1 MNTDKVPND
10 NGSFLKIVSVAN
22 NISVNGNLNAKLIFY
37 NYQDYGYWC
46 DMIQATSFTN
56 SIKKLVVCD
65 SDGGTLI
72 NTRPRG
78 DSTKYAA
85 STEFVQNAIAAAFAA
100 KGLRLNGGIIM
111 AIQDG
116 TAVFELGRLVL
127 INELDDYVKDVTV
140 TDNSLVVSKGDLTVN
155 NITVSFAATTNVLS
169 GSGEIDARGK
179 TIKQLKDEIINFL
192 KNYNYYLNNTFIIR
206 IKGNIDNYAEQF
218 YNDSYV
224 IPPDNTTYTIAEVKN
239 FMKWDNANTRCKIAF
254 MSYSGN
260 TYYAHVFGDVFY
272 YDGIGVL
279 TKEARNAADTWK
291 VNNGNLIIDA
301 GKTAIDKITV
311 GTAALN
317 YTGNGYRYVFA
328 NGKNALADIEIHTVE
343 SATDSSNKAASTK
356 FVQAAIAAALA
367 AKGL

>member
-1 MNTDKVPND
+1 
-10 NGSFLKIVSVAN
+10 
-22 NISVNGNLNAKLIFY
+22 
-37 NYQDYGYWC
+37 
-46 DMIQATSFTN
+46 
-56 SIKKLVVCD
+56 
-65 SDGGTLI
+65 
-72 NTRPRG
+72 
-78 DSTKYAA
+78 
-85 STEFVQNAIAAAFAA
+85 
-100 KGLRLNGGIIM
+100 M

-116 TAVFELGRLVL
+116 TAAFNLGRLVL

-155 NITVSFAATTNVLS
+155 NITVPFAATTNVLIS
-169 GSGEIDARGK
+169 SGEIDARGK

-192 KNYNYYLNNTFIIR
+192 KNYNYYFNNTFIIK

-224 IPPDNTTYTIAEVKN
+224 IPSDNATYTIAEVKN
-239 FMKWDNANTRCKIAF
+239 FMKFYNANTRCKISF

-260 TYYAHVFGDVFY
+260 TYYAHVLGDVFY

-279 TKEARNAADTWK
+279 TKDALNAADTWK

-301 GKTAIDKITV
+301 CKTAIDKITF
-311 GTAALN
+311 GSTALN
-317 YTGNGYRYVFA
+317 YTGNGFKYVFD

-343 SATDSSNKAASTK
+343 SATDSSDKAASTK
-356 FVQAAIAAALA
+356 FVQAAIVAALA